1 MAKKIKF
8 NLQVNGVGISSLE
21 GLQDNFNIEDIM
33 EHFKSGLLMRW
44 LDVQGLETELQ
55 EINKL
60 SQSKNTDNFA
70 LAQGILEIFD
80 MDKEL
85 DKNALKITLA
95 DINYKE
101 YKENLLKSNENLD
114 KNAKSFLREYHNK
127 FHDII
132 WDIIK
137 NSENVEKIKSNLKI
151 IENDYFDL
159 FLLQFQTLV
168 NVFKTDAPLALLFG
182 LGTDKI
188 RNVLLVYININKVN
202 DENRGL
208 NLKDIIS
215 EQSSSE
221 DKEYLKNINID
232 TIDYIR
238 FEHFKAICELLYK
251 KLDFNAQDFPDV
263 ITVFNGSTDG
273 LWRDLVARNK
283 KVLVLKIYGSAK
295 ASKIPND
302 GETNEALGKEEIDGK
317 FLILDGLNFQSSAN
331 TASIEYVEL

>member
-8 NLQVNGVGISSLE
+8 NLQVNGVGISSLA
-21 GLQDNFNIEDIM
+21 GLQDNFNIEDLM

-44 LDVQGLETELQ
+44 LEVQGLETELQ

-101 YKENLLKSNENLD
+101 YKENLLKSNENLNR
-114 KNAKSFLREYHNK
+114 NAKAFLKEYHEK
-127 FHDII
+127 FQNII

-137 NSENVEKIKSNLKI
+137 NNSDVEKIKSNLKI
-151 IENDYFDL
+151 IEKDYFDL
-159 FLLQFQTLV
+159 FLLHFQTLV
-168 NVFKTDAPLALLFG
+168 SVFKGSAPLALIFG
-182 LGTDKI
+182 LGTEKI
-188 RNVLLVYININKVN
+188 RKMLLAYINIDEVN
-202 DENRGL
+202 DENRSL

-238 FEHFKAICELLYK
+238 FGYFEAICDLVYK

-263 ITVFNGSTDG
+263 IKVFNGSTDG

>member
-44 LDVQGLETELQ
+44 LEVQGLETELQ

-101 YKENLLKSNENLD
+101 YKENLLKSNENLNR
-114 KNAKSFLREYHNK
+114 NAKAFLKEYHEK
-127 FHDII
+127 FQNII

-137 NSENVEKIKSNLKI
+137 NNSDVEKIKSNLKI
-151 IENDYFDL
+151 IEKDYFDL
-159 FLLQFQTLV
+159 FLLHFQTLV
-168 NVFKTDAPLALLFG
+168 SVLKGSAPLALLFG

-188 RNVLLVYININKVN
+188 RNVLLAYININEVN

-238 FEHFKAICELLYK
+238 FEYFEAICELFYK
-251 KLDFNAQDFPDV
+251 KLNFNAQDFPDV
-263 ITVFNGSTDG
+263 IKVFNGSTDG
-273 LWRDLVARNK
+273 LWRDLVAKNK
-283 KVLVLKIYGSAK
+283 KVLVLKIAGSAK

>member
-8 NLQVNGVGISSLE
+8 NLQVNGVGISSLA
-21 GLQDNFNIEDIM
+21 GLQDNFNIEDLM

-44 LDVQGLETELQ
+44 LEVQGLETELQ

-101 YKENLLKSNENLD
+101 YKENLLKSNENLNR
-114 KNAKSFLREYHNK
+114 NAKAFLKEYHEK
-127 FHDII
+127 FQNII

-137 NSENVEKIKSNLKI
+137 NNSDVEKIKSNLKI
-151 IENDYFDL
+151 IEKDYFDL
-159 FLLQFQTLV
+159 FLLHFQTLV
-168 NVFKTDAPLALLFG
+168 SVLKGSAPLALLFG

-188 RNVLLVYININKVN
+188 RNVLLAYININEVN

-238 FEHFKAICELLYK
+238 FEYFEAICELLYK
-251 KLDFNAQDFPDV
+251 KLKFNAQDFPDV
-263 ITVFNGSTDG
+263 IKVFKGSTDG
-273 LWRDLVARNK
+273 LWRDLVAKNK
-283 KVLVLKIYGSAK
+283 KVLVLKIEGSAK

>member
-44 LDVQGLETELQ
+44 LEVQGLETELQ

-101 YKENLLKSNENLD
+101 YKENLLKSNENLNR
-114 KNAKSFLREYHNK
+114 NAKAFLKEYHEK
-127 FHDII
+127 FQNII

-137 NSENVEKIKSNLKI
+137 NNSDVEKIKSNLKI
-151 IENDYFDL
+151 IEKDYFDL
-159 FLLQFQTLV
+159 FLLHFQTLV
-168 NVFKTDAPLALLFG
+168 SALKTSAPLALLFG

-188 RNVLLVYININKVN
+188 RNVLLAYININEVN

-238 FEHFKAICELLYK
+238 FEYFEAICELLYK
-251 KLDFNAQDFPDV
+251 KLNFNAQDFPDV
-263 ITVFNGSTDG
+263 IKVFKGSTDG
-273 LWRDLVARNK
+273 LWRDLVAKNK

>member
-44 LDVQGLETELQ
+44 LEVQGLETELQ

-101 YKENLLKSNENLD
+101 YKENLLKSNENLNR
-114 KNAKSFLREYHNK
+114 NAKAFLKEYHEK
-127 FHDII
+127 FQNII

-137 NSENVEKIKSNLKI
+137 NNSDVEKIKSNLKI
-151 IENDYFDL
+151 IEKDYFDL
-159 FLLQFQTLV
+159 FLLHFQTLV
-168 NVFKTDAPLALLFG
+168 SVLKGSAPLALLFG

-188 RNVLLVYININKVN
+188 RNVLLAYININEVN

-238 FEHFKAICELLYK
+238 FEYFEAICELLYK
-251 KLDFNAQDFPDV
+251 KLNFNAQDFPDV
-263 ITVFNGSTDG
+263 IKVFKGSTDG
-273 LWRDLVARNK
+273 LWRDLVAKNK
-283 KVLVLKIYGSAK
+283 KVLVLKIEGSAK